1 MSDVTTTSSP
11 GAAVSPPGRRPGA
24 GGRPGPAA
32 VPGSGDRAPVRPSKV
47 RRPRH
52 SKPRFSSVTLFT
64 VYLVLLL
71 LIPSNLVF
79 APMGGVGTPANI
91 IALGILLWFV
101 MSWIVGR
108 IVPSGAAGPS
118 GSRSSSSPWPC
129 WPASWR
135 G

>member
-11 GAAVSPPGRRPGA
+11 GAAVSPPAARGPEGA
-24 GGRPGPAA
+24 
-32 VPGSGDRAPVRPSKV
+32 PGSGDRAPAQKSKV

-64 VYLVLLL
+64 TYLVLLL

-91 IALGILLWFV
+91 VALGILLWYV
-101 MSWIVGR
+101 ISWIVGR
-108 IVPSGAAGPS
+108 IVPSGAGGPS
-118 GSRSSSSPWPC
+118 GSRCSSSGWPS
-129 WPASWR
+129 WPASSP

>member
-1 MSDVTTTSSP
+1 MSDVTTASGP
-11 GAAVSPPGRRPGA
+11 GAAVSPP
-24 GGRPGPAA
+24 AA
-32 VPGSGDRAPVRPSKV
+32 RAPAGVPDGGDQVAARPARNK
-47 RRPRH
+47 RPRH
-52 SKPRFSSVTLFT
+52 SKPRFSSVTLLT
-64 VYLVLLL
+64 SYLVLLL

-91 IALGILLWFV
+91 VALGILLWYV

-108 IVPSGAAGPS
+108 IMPSGACLS

-129 WPASWR
+129 WPASWP